1 MSRRSALLLG
11 MPFFGIEMPNLAV
24 ALLKSHLTRAGF
36 TCDSCYPN
44 LELMSR
50 LHPDV
55 QRYAPRGPMTGEWLF
70 VPAVYGGPIVD
81 DEYERY
87 AEYARG
93 SFGDEITDEILARFV
108 DARPACTD
116 YINELADR
124 IDWDRY
130 DVVGFS
136 LVFQQT
142 MASLALAERIK
153 ARRPDLPIVFGGPSV
168 HGEMGLALHERFPQI
183 DVVCSGEGDEV
194 IVPLF
199 EAMVAGRDVSGIGG
213 IVHRVGD
220 TSVASSPATPVV
232 DLDALPVPDF
242 DDWFRDRAAAGL
254 ADEVNAVTIEA
265 SRGCWWGAISH
276 CTFCGL
282 NGQTMS
288 YRSKSPD
295 RVLAEIVELR
305 DRYGARF
312 VAVADNIFD
321 MRYLRTLIPAMAE
334 LDPPVQCY
342 LEIRP
347 KMKRHQVGAL
357 AAAGVTAVQPGIESL
372 SDHSLHLMGKETTG
386 LEGIQLL
393 KHCAEYGIGVA
404 WNYLYGV
411 PGETAE
417 GHRAAIPL
425 VTASR
430 HLPPPRNVGPVQIA
444 RFSPLHERAA
454 ELGFVDV
461 HAESVIE
468 LLFPFEQSVLDR
480 IAYGFEGSFA
490 PGLEEA
496 VDVEPLVAELAAWVD
511 GAGSGCL
518 WESDEDDGSLR
529 LTDDRPWSAQ
539 PGTLRLVDWRAD
551 VYRRCDSVCT
561 RADLARVAA
570 DLGVDHGR
578 LHDFLAWCE
587 ARHLIAVDG
596 ERVVGVAV
604 HHPAR
609 PLTQRPRLAV
619 LAVSAG

>member
-11 MPFFGIEMPNLAV
+11 MPFFGIEIPNLAV

-36 TCDSCYPN
+36 SCDSVYPN

-70 VPAVYGGPIVD
+70 VPAVHGGPIVD
-81 DEYERY
+81 DEYEKYR
-87 AEYARG
+87 AYARG

-108 DARPACTD
+108 DSRSTCTE
-116 YINELADR
+116 YIDELADR
-124 IDWDRY
+124 IDWERY

-142 MASLALAERIK
+142 MASLALAARIK

-168 HGEMGLALHERFPQI
+168 HGEMGVALHERFPQI
-183 DVVCSGEGDEV
+183 DVVCSGEGDDV

-199 EAMVAGRDVSGIGG
+199 EALATGGDVSGIRG
-213 IVHRVGD
+213 IVHRCDGA
-220 TSVASSPATPVV
+220 SVATVPATPVI
-232 DLDALPVPDF
+232 DMDALPVPDF

-254 ADEVNAVTIEA
+254 DDEVNAVTIEA

-305 DRYGARF
+305 DRYGASF

-347 KMKRHQVGAL
+347 KMKRHQVAAL

-372 SDHSLHLMGKETTG
+372 SDHSLDLMGKATTG
-386 LEGIQLL
+386 LEGIQML
-393 KHCAEYGIGVA
+393 KYCAEYGIGVA

-411 PGETAE
+411 PGETAA
-417 GHRAAIPL
+417 GHRAVIPL
-425 VTASR
+425 VIASR

-461 HAESVIE
+461 RAESVTA

-480 IAYGFEGSFA
+480 IAYSFDGAFA

-496 VDVEPLVAELAAWVD
+496 VDVEPLVAELAKWVD

-529 LTDDRPWSAQ
+529 LTDDRPWSAHRS
-539 PGTLRLVDWRAD
+539 TLRLVGWRAE

-561 RADLARVAA
+561 RDELAIVAA
-570 DLGVDHGR
+570 DLGADRGR
-578 LHDFLAWCE
+578 LDDFLEWCVE
-587 ARHLIAVDG
+587 RQLVAVDG

-604 HHPAR
+604 HHPPR
-609 PLTQRPRLAV
+609 PVTQRPRLAV
-619 LAVSAG
+619 LALTSR